1 MQNCGITLNA
11 KRTELNTLHTR
22 RVITDEQK
30 ELLFPQAG
38 MPPTTSN
45 KYDITLLYV
54 LLRTIYGLTAP
65 ASTGSFIINPPSADE
80 SPEAALVRIKYYR
93 NILAHRNN
101 TEVSDVDF
109 NTYWSDISDA
119 LVRLGADMGDIAELK
134 SKPIDEDDIHI
145 DQLNEWDENKENILH
160 KVLLQTE
167 AIRLIAEE
175 NAANTEYIMAGLRI
189 TLILLGIILVFIVCG
204 LTILSF
210 IQFWKER
217 DHSYPHNLSHPQ
229 NFSYFQNFSNPGFVG
244 REWIFRKLE
253 NILSTTGVRGV
264 QLIADPGWGKSA
276 IMKRLIHSSSS
287 STVIHENII
296 GYHFCEYDEK
306 STRDGKQFVKNL
318 VKLIGEKIPEL
329 QVQSN
334 CEEKPMKCFEKAI
347 LEPLK
352 KINDAKRK
360 TSFILIDALDE
371 CLEKE
376 DGHQSIIVNILN
388 RRVHDLPTWVK
399 LIVTSRNQTLTSG
412 KISKNKAF
420 STLNINVEDQRNEQD
435 LRTYAEQTLQ
445 NFSTETSSMKDV
457 LRIKHLLHLV
467 LKFSKGNFLF
477 LETIIKH
484 WQKYPDRM
492 NVQNIPESLGDI
504 YATSFS
510 ERYKDGDISD
520 FEPLLEALLAAK
532 SPPTLS
538 ELGEILNY
546 YDKKYN
552 TLKVAN
558 KLSEYF
564 KSDINQGPLEFHH
577 QFFAEWLINQ
587 THATNGIVIQKSRGH
602 QYIVD
607 YLFHFYSERQTNLT
621 YEELTE
627 LCMHILDGEKAS
639 LSNRYTRKLTSLKV
653 SEVRD
658 RRKKTILHDPATRR
672 DATGLI
678 DVLVKQFKYVDIL
691 DFEAWT
697 PAMYAVEAGSYE
709 NVKLFIDNGAN
720 VSYTVETRFCF
731 YFTFI
736 APFKYFDT
744 RSSMSS
750 IAAYRGYTKIAE
762 LLIKSGVKVE
772 KENECGWKPLHLAA
786 VMGHFEMVQ
795 LYINKGAQPDL
806 ISLHHAAA
814 RNHTEIVR
822 LLFNT
827 TRVRD
832 ECLPCK
838 PGNKSWCRMNL
849 NQFHHCYCET
859 ALHAAV
865 SRNNLEMAKLI
876 VRYGNA
882 SVNCK
887 HGSGLTPLMEAF
899 YRKNTQMVELLISA
913 GADINAECESL
924 ILDFIYDCHVLN
936 FITVEKSIYTHY
948 CNRLVC
954 NGSGVIDFSFAHG
967 LWEMIIP
974 FISKGKLNPSSNN
987 IRWSPTTI
995 AVIYDR
1001 VDFIRNAT
1009 FAKTRRI
1016 FSQRRSLLEYKRS
1029 KG

>member
-1 MQNCGITLNA
+1 MSSNHLKSNGAKLCRLIIDEGTETVRKYFDSFHPAGALTTVLNA
-11 KRTELNTLHTR
+11 NRTKLYTLHTR

-30 ELLFPQAG
+30 ELLFPPAG

-45 KYDITLLYV
+45 KYDITLLFV
-54 LLRTIYGLTAP
+54 LLRNIYGLTAP
-65 ASTGSFIINPPSADE
+65 ASTGSFKDNPPSTDK
-80 SPEAALVRIKYYR
+80 SPEADLVRIKYYR
-93 NILAHRNN
+93 NKLAHRNN
-101 TEVSDVDF
+101 TELSDVEL

-119 LVRLGADMGDIAELK
+119 LVRLGADMGDLAQLK
-134 SKPIDEDDIHI
+134 SKPLDEEEICVYI
-145 DQLNEWDENKENILH
+145 DQLNEWHEKDENIEKMLLEVLKQTEGNRTIAKENA
-160 KVLLQTE
+160 K
-167 AIRLIAEE
+167 
-175 NAANTEYIMAGLRI
+175 NTKYIMAGQHR
-189 TLILLGIILVFIVCG
+189 TLLLLGIILVFIVCG

-210 IQFWKER
+210 IQFWEKR

-420 STLNINVEDQRNEQD
+420 STLNINIEDQRNEQD

-445 NFSTETSSMKDV
+445 NFSTETSSMEDV
-457 LRIKHLLHLV
+457 LRIKHLLHLA

-520 FEPLLEALLAAK
+520 FEPLLEVLLAAK

-546 YDKKYN
+546 YYKKYN

-577 QFFAEWLINQ
+577 QLFAEWLINQ
-587 THATNGIVIQKSRGH
+587 THGSNGIVIQISKGH

-607 YLFHFYSERQTNLT
+607 YLFHFYSERQTDLT
-621 YEELTE
+621 FEELTE
-627 LCMHILDGEKAS
+627 LCMHILHGNMAS
-639 LSNRYTRKLTSLKV
+639 VSNRKKNITQKLCGFFLTL
-653 SEVRD
+653 
-658 RRKKTILHDPATRR
+658 
-672 DATGLI
+672 
-678 DVLVKQFKYVDIL
+678 KYV
-691 DFEAWT
+691 T
-697 PAMYAVEAGSYE
+697 NVCPANQGTGH
-709 NVKLFIDNGAN
+709 GA
-720 VSYTVETRFCF
+720 
-731 YFTFI
+731 I
-736 APFKYFDT
+736 
-744 RSSMSS
+744 
-750 IAAYRGYTKIAE
+750 
-762 LLIKSGVKVE
+762 
-772 KENECGWKPLHLAA
+772 
-786 VMGHFEMVQ
+786 
-795 LYINKGAQPDL
+795 
-806 ISLHHAAA
+806 
-814 RNHTEIVR
+814 
-822 LLFNT
+822 
-827 TRVRD
+827 
-832 ECLPCK
+832 
-838 PGNKSWCRMNL
+838 
-849 NQFHHCYCET
+849 
-859 ALHAAV
+859 
-865 SRNNLEMAKLI
+865 
-876 VRYGNA
+876 
-882 SVNCK
+882 
-887 HGSGLTPLMEAF
+887 
-899 YRKNTQMVELLISA
+899 
-913 GADINAECESL
+913 
-924 ILDFIYDCHVLN
+924 
-936 FITVEKSIYTHY
+936 
-948 CNRLVC
+948 
-954 NGSGVIDFSFAHG
+954 
-967 LWEMIIP
+967 
-974 FISKGKLNPSSNN
+974 
-987 IRWSPTTI
+987 
-995 AVIYDR
+995 
-1001 VDFIRNAT
+1001 
-1009 FAKTRRI
+1009 
-1016 FSQRRSLLEYKRS
+1016 
-1029 KG
+1029 